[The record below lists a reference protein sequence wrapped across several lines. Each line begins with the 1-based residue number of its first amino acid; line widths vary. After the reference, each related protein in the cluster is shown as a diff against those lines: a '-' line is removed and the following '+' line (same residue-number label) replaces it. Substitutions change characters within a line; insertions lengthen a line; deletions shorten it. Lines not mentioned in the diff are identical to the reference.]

1 MPTKKNGIS
10 LHASTR
16 FSLLRARRDQ
26 QRLSLS
32 LSLSRGIEKPRGWWW
47 WSFLSVETR
56 ERALLRPD
64 SMRMYIMGQKRER
77 GTRNTHRESPLTV
90 SPFLRFSGGQKTR
103 EKNNTQ
109 NTIEWI
115 SLSFSSRS
123 FLINSDGIFLLSF
136 ALFFPSLK
144 KKKTLNQKKGLL
156 T

>member
-1 MPTKKNGIS
+1 MVVLPFGG
-10 LHASTR
+10 
-16 FSLLRARRDQ
+16 D
-26 QRLSLS
+26 
-32 LSLSRGIEKPRGWWW
+32 E
-47 WSFLSVETR
+47 R
-56 ERALLRPD
+56 ERAFKTRL
-64 SMRMYIMGQKRER
+64 YENVYYGAKARER
-77 GTRNTHRESPLTV
+77 HTHRESTLTV